1 MPGAPEVPISM
12 HSGRDS
18 AHVPAWAD
26 PEEWLD
32 EVEAVRDARERAEEL
47 GCTPMGRGMAALL
60 RLLAVTQGAQ
70 AVVEV
75 GTGTG
80 VSGSALLAAL
90 GDSGTLTTID
100 VEAEH
105 QRVARETFAAL
116 GYDHVRTRLIA
127 GRALQVLPR
136 LADASYDMVV
146 ADADRTEY
154 PAILHQAARLL
165 RPGGIVAFASVLGYL
180 QQNRAGT
187 AVVRR
192 GAVSHQGEADAME
205 ELVRSVHGDDRWLAA
220 MIPVDDGLLV
230 ATWLGSRGDEGP

>member
-1 MPGAPEVPISM
+1 M
-12 HSGRDS
+12 HSGRDA

-80 VSGSALLAAL
+80 VSGAALLAAL
-90 GDSGTLTTID
+90 GESGTLTTID
-100 VEAEH
+100 VEAEN
-105 QRVARETFAAL
+105 QRVARETFVAL

-146 ADADRTEY
+146 ADADRAEY

-165 RPGGIVAFASVLGYL
+165 RPGGLVAFASVLGYL
-180 QQNRAGT
+180 RGNHSSVMAG
-187 AVVRR
+187 RR
-192 GAVSHQGEADAME
+192 GTGVLQDEAEAME
-205 ELVRSVHGDDRWLAA
+205 ELVRTVHGDDRWLGA

-230 ATWLGSRGDEGP
+230 ATWLGARSEDLS

>member
-1 MPGAPEVPISM
+1 M

-47 GCTPMGRGMAALL
+47 GCTPMGRGMAAVL

-70 AVVEV
+70 TVVEV

-80 VSGSALLAAL
+80 VSGAALLSAL

-116 GYDHVRTRLIA
+116 GFDHVRSRLIA

-146 ADADRTEY
+146 ADSDRTEY
-154 PAILHQAARLL
+154 PAILHQATRLL
-165 RPGGIVAFASVLGYL
+165 RPGGLVAFASVLGYV
-180 QQNRAGT
+180 QSNRASVG
-187 AVVRR
+187 RR
-192 GAVSHQGEADAME
+192 GGMSYQDEADAMD
-205 ELVRSVHGDDRWLAA
+205 ELVRSVHGDDRWVAA
-220 MIPVDDGLLV
+220 MVPVDDGLLV
-230 ATWLGSRGDEGP
+230 ATWLGSRADEGS

>member
-1 MPGAPEVPISM
+1 M
-12 HSGRDS
+12 HSGRDA

-32 EVEAVRDARERAEEL
+32 EVEAVRDARERAAEL

-136 LADASYDMVV
+136 LADAAYDMVV

-180 QQNRAGT
+180 QQSRAGT
-187 AVVRR
+187 TLSRR
-192 GAVSHQGEADAME
+192 AGAHQDEAAAME
-205 ELVRSVHGDDRWLAA
+205 ELVRSVHGDDRWLGA

-230 ATWLGSRGDEGP
+230 ATWLGPRGNEGPVG